1 MCEDAVGIEDDD
13 RLVMHPK
20 DASHPDLEQLLECAQ
35 ATRKSEE
42 RVRTAVHLALAH
54 AHVRRHDELVR
65 LLVGDLPREKRL
77 RDDADRPTTPCPGC
91 TSDSTHARHTSAA
104 CDERVPAA
112 RDLRPDFRREV
123 DVLLRNPLARRAE
136 DADRGH
142 QPSTGLPSA
151 WLDGG
156 TMRGASP

>member
-42 RVRTAVHLALAH
+42 RVRTAVHLALAPP
-54 AHVRRHDELVR
+54 HVRRHDELVR
-65 LLVGDLPREKRL
+65 LLVGDLPGEKRL
-77 RDDADRPTTPCPGC
+77 RDDADRPATACPGRAG
-91 TSDSTHARHTSAA
+91 DSAHARHTAA
-104 CDERVPAA
+104 ARDERVPAA
-112 RDLRPDFRREV
+112 RDLCTHFSREV

-136 DADRGH
+136 DADRRH

-151 WLDGG
+151 WLEGG